1 MLKYRYRNDVGNADS
16 SHLTPA
22 PSPRAGEGIICLFMK
37 LEQTLKDYG
46 LKEKQIK
53 VYLACLQLGTG
64 PVVKIAQKFMFE
76 LESKLLAQHIELTTA
91 SGVLEFIAKQGFDP
105 KLGARPIARYIDEHI
120 KRKLSHKI
128 LFEEIS
134 FHRKVRLII
143 KNNVLD
149 FEIDD

>member
-1 MLKYRYRNDVGNADS
+1 MTTNAGAKDMDAGAISITSPDLGTVVNNKQDKAIKHFFTPEFRNRLDD
-16 SHLTPA
+16 
-22 PSPRAGEGIICLFMK
+22 IIYF
-37 LEQTLKDYG
+37 ESLKDSV
-46 LKEKQIK
+46 I
-53 VYLACLQLGTG
+53 
-64 PVVKIAQKFMFE
+64 VKIAQKFMFE
-76 LESKLLAQHIELTTA
+76 LETKLLAQNIELTT
-91 SGVLEFIAKQGFDP
+91 SLEVLEFIAKQGFDP